1 MNSRIRRALED
12 REGGFTLIELLVV
25 MIIIGILAAI
35 AIPTFLGQRQ
45 NGYKSAV
52 KSDLRN
58 AATAVESAAVDN
70 NGDYTKVL
78 GTGATPAG
86 TAPAA
91 GVTLAGAA
99 PGLTFTASQ
108 GVTIFAEQVSATAF
122 CLVGVNSSAAGNY
135 FVYSKTKNG
144 LQTTVYT
151 TEALAAAGC

>member
-1 MNSRIRRALED
+1 MSSRIHRAMED
-12 REGGFTLIELLVV
+12 SEGGFTLIELLVV

-35 AIPTFLGQRQ
+35 AIPTFLNQRQ
-45 NGYKSAV
+45 NGYKAAA

-86 TAPAA
+86 TAPGVGISLAA
-91 GVTLAGAA
+91 AA
-99 PGLTFTASQ
+99 PGLTFALSQ
-108 GVTIFAEQVSATAF
+108 GVSVFAEQASATAF
-122 CLVGVNSSAAGNY
+122 CLVGVNSSASTYY
-135 FVYSKTKNG
+135 FVYSKTKGG
-144 LQTTVYT
+144 LQPTTYT